1 MKPPIILA
9 IGAIP
14 LIGRLVNIGRQAI
27 IISHYLMILHTVS
40 ISKKETVLAVARKA
54 AKAAGFVV
62 SGNSIRARV
71 WGGLNQSM
79 LAVSS

>member
-9 IGAIP
+9 IGGIL
-14 LIGRLVNIGRQAI
+14 LIGRLVIIGRQAI
-27 IISHYLMILHTVS
+27 ILSHYLMILHTVS

-62 SGNSIRARV
+62 SGNSTRARV